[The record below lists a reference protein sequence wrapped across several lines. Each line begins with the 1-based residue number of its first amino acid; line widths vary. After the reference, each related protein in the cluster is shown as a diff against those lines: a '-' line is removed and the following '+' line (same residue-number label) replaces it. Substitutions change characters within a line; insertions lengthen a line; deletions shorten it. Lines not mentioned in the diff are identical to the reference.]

1 MELTL
6 GQMASLGIGIGIGI
20 GIGMSSCNWFNPYDT
35 PKTNDSIQAVSY
47 FLPLDNDSS
56 VCFIS
61 KSQSHHIPNEILSQD
76 LCIEV
81 SGNGDFAPIISC
93 SQVTSDTASVWVHT
107 SELKESE
114 PGDSIHVL
122 IESPEF
128 KAIMGSAVVPQR
140 PIVVGYDLSPRTW
153 ISGDKIFDELKV
165 HFNDPSPNPDQY
177 MLQLIRSI
185 DTIGAPP
192 PRLINI
198 KTEDPNLQVRKFG
211 RAALDNALLLNDA
224 HWTDDLYSAE
234 FRTRNNIEEGV
245 PYHYT
250 LLVHGISIEMAR
262 FFNDLE
268 NGDFYGTF
276 TSGSENFVRSNLSG
290 AEGCFGVMRTETIL
304 IFP

>member
-1 MELTL
+1 
-6 GQMASLGIGIGIGI
+6 
-20 GIGMSSCNWFNPYDT
+20 
-35 PKTNDSIQAVSY
+35 
-47 FLPLDNDSS
+47 
-56 VCFIS
+56 
-61 KSQSHHIPNEILSQD
+61 
-76 LCIEV
+76 
-81 SGNGDFAPIISC
+81 
-93 SQVTSDTASVWVHT
+93 
-107 SELKESE
+107 
-114 PGDSIHVL
+114 
-122 IESPEF
+122 
-128 KAIMGSAVVPQR
+128 MGSAVVPQR
-140 PIVVGYDLSPRTW
+140 PIVAGYDLSPRTW

-165 HFNDPSPNPDQY
+165 HFNDPSPNSDQY